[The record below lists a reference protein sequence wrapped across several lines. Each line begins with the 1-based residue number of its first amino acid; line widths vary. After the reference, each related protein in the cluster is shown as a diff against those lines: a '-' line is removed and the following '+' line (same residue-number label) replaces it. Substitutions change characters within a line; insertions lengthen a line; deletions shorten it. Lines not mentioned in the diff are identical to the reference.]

1 MKCPKTRMSEVE
13 RKGLDFFLIPGMSSV
28 LSVQDMLASEFILHI
43 NSKRVDGLTP
53 LYLKY
58 WT

>member
-53 LYLKY
+53 LYL
-58 WT
+58 